1 MNRYALYLIAA
12 MLLVGSNVG
21 VGKSIVAFIPVSLF
35 ALLRFVIA
43 IAVLWPLLRPSKMK
57 RVQRGEWVNLFL
69 QALFG
74 TFMFTLLMLNGVQRT
89 SAVAAGVIT
98 STIPAVVALF
108 SWFFLKERPNGRA
121 LVSIALAIIG
131 VVVINVAQNAH
142 GANSTNGGS
151 ESSFAGNLMVLGAV
165 CCESFYV
172 ILSRRLT
179 QTLPAIDICAY
190 THGFGLLL
198 MLPLGLPALV
208 SFDYASVGAGTWTL
222 VLWYGLSA
230 SIFSFWLWMKGI
242 RHVDGSLAGVFSAVL
257 PIAAAVYGIAFL
269 GERPTL
275 AHGIALACVVAGIAL
290 ASIRARP
297 VPPMAS

>member
-1 MNRYALYLIAA
+1 

-142 GANSTNGGS
+142 GANSTTGAS